1 MYKSVSMDVI
11 SFPSLLT
18 TLSQERI
25 YVANECLTYAKNMSI
40 ADRKLKILG
49 QIILNRK
56 KSLFMKNKQIFG

>member
-1 MYKSVSMDVI
+1 MYKFVSMDVI

-56 KSLFMKNKQIFG
+56 KSLLMKKKQIFG

>member
-1 MYKSVSMDVI
+1 MYKFVSMDVI

-40 ADRKLKILG
+40 ADRRLKISG

-56 KSLFMKNKQIFG
+56 KSLLMKNKQIFG